1 MILIIGVIGKYPD
14 SGYISLM
21 QKKPEL
27 DLVKRFNLCST
38 RSVNTNTTK
47 KRTKTS
53 STKRG

>member
-1 MILIIGVIGKYPD
+1 MILIIGAIGKRAD

-38 RSVNTNTTK
+38 RSVSTNTTK
-47 KRTKTS
+47 KRTKPNS
-53 STKRG
+53 KKRG